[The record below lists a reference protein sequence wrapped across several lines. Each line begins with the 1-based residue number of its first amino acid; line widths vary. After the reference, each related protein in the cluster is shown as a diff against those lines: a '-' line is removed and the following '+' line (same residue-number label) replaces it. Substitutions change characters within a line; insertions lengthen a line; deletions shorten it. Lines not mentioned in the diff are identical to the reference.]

1 MRLISSGGIF
11 ENRLK
16 EVFTE
21 NSCRGFRRY
30 KRNLTNEIE
39 VPCTKI
45 LDGDIE
51 QVIEKKSSIHFL

>member
-1 MRLISSGGIF
+1 MRLISNGGIF
-11 ENRLK
+11 ESRLK
-16 EVFTE
+16 KVFTQ
-21 NSCRGFRRY
+21 NSCLAFRQY

-51 QVIEKKSSIHFL
+51 QVR